1 MRRRGARRRGTRA
14 LRVSPPRLGVPAAA
28 AVTGERDGGAGGGQ
42 NDVAGSKPPPS
53 GATDVAGAVSGAGVE
68 GVLGGVCAFAVFVCI
83 GACVH
88 GRERRKYRATERD
101 VAAQHAKMERAVARR
116 EEELARGERNA
127 VANRAKQARVL
138 HAGDERSAPGDGG
151 GGRRGGVTRGAF
163 EPRRPGGDDEE
174 PERDGMEDDEVP
186 EGVYDAPAAPR
197 DSAWSL
203 AAGVT
208 GVTSRLTRIPP
219 PPPPLGFGARGWDAA
234 RLAGSDA
241 VAGAAAAA
249 GRAAEGARGG
259 LYAGGGGATRET
271 MNAPPLGPSGAL
283 PVAVTPRDGSDERP
297 APVPVIVTRRR
308 RRR

>member
-1 MRRRGARRRGTRA
+1 M
-14 LRVSPPRLGVPAAA
+14 
-28 AVTGERDGGAGGGQ
+28 
-42 NDVAGSKPPPS
+42 
-53 GATDVAGAVSGAGVE
+53 AGAVSGVGVE

-83 GACVH
+83 GAWVH

-138 HAGDERSAPGDGG
+138 HAGDEKSAPGDGG

-208 GVTSRLTRIPP
+208 GVTSSLTRIPP
-219 PPPPLGFGARGWDAA
+219 PPPPLEFGARGWDAGKTGGFT
-234 RLAGSDA
+234 RPQW
-241 VAGAAAAA
+241 AGAAAAA
-249 GRAAEGARGG
+249 RRAAEGAR
-259 LYAGGGGATRET
+259 ARF
-271 MNAPPLGPSGAL
+271 
-283 PVAVTPRDGSDERP
+283 VRW
-297 APVPVIVTRRR
+297 RRR
-308 RRR
+308 RDA